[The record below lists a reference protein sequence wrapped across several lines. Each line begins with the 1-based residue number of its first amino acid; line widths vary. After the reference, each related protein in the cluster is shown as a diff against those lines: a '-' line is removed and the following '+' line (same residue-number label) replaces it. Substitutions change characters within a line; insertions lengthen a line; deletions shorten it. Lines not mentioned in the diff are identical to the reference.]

1 MTDADLDH
9 HLAVAALAAARA
21 SALLAASR
29 QALAQVVAEEGR
41 EVKVAADQAAEE
53 VIVET
58 LRRLAPL
65 PVLSEETGWIDAAGS
80 RGVFWAVDPLDGSVN
95 YAQGY
100 PHCGSSIA
108 LVRDG
113 VPVVGVVDLFVL
125 GETFTGAVG
134 RGAWLNG
141 APIRP
146 SKVSDPARGVL
157 NTGAPARLALD
168 QAAQARFIAQLTQW
182 RKIRMIGSAAAA
194 IAYVANGRADGYHE
208 TGGMIW
214 DVAGACAV
222 AAAAG
227 CAVAI
232 EGALD
237 GPLSVTVSNGVLPE
251 QAPRGTETPS

>member
-1 MTDADLDH
+1 MTEAELDH
-9 HLAVAALAAARA
+9 YLAVAQLAAARA

-29 QALAQVVAEEGR
+29 RTLAMVVAEEGR
-41 EVKVAADQAAEE
+41 EVKVAADAAAEA

-58 LRRLAPL
+58 LRQLAPL
-65 PVLSEETGWIDAAGS
+65 PVLSEETGWIDAGGP
-80 RGVFWAVDPLDGSVN
+80 RTRFWAVDPLDGSVN

-100 PHCGSSIA
+100 PHCGPSVA
-108 LVRDG
+108 LVVEGR
-113 VPVVGVVDLFVL
+113 PILGVVDVFPL

-146 SKVSDPARGVL
+146 SKVEDPARGVL

-168 QAAQARFIAQLTQW
+168 SAAQAQFMAQLVSW
-182 RKIRMIGSAAAA
+182 RKVRMIGSAAAA
-194 IAYVANGRADGYHE
+194 IAYVACGRADGYHE
-208 TGGMIW
+208 RGGMIW

-227 CAVAI
+227 CAVRI
-232 EGALD
+232 DGALD
-237 GPLSVTVSNGVLPE
+237 APLSVTVSNGVLPE
-251 QAPRGTETPS
+251 AAPQGTVAPD